1 MRPPGTQAKDPI
13 GTELNADLTA
23 ARSGSVFSPLSHL
36 GVLEFSGEDA
46 EAFLQGQ
53 LSCDVSGVGSDSS
66 TWGAFCS
73 PKGRMLASFLLW
85 RSETGFFLALPRD
98 ILQDVQKRISRFV
111 LRSKVKITDAS
122 DALALHGAA
131 GPQAAAA
138 LRDIFPALP
147 ARSNEVRR
155 EPAGGAAIL
164 LQDKRFVLAVPAD
177 RAAALRQQIAD
188 SLKAVN
194 WRAWHWLDIRSGIP
208 WVTAATQDRFV
219 PQMANLELIGGV
231 SFEKGCYTGQ
241 EIVARTQHLGKVKR
255 RMFLANVAAA
265 CAAGDDLFSEDLG
278 TQASG
283 TIVDAEISPDGGS
296 DVLAVVQIASR
307 ESSTVHLKS
316 LDGPALRFL
325 PLPYAIT

>member
-1 MRPPGTQAKDPI
+1 VRPPGTQAKDPI

>member
-23 ARSGSVFSPLSHL
+23 ARSGSVFSPLPHL